1 MINGVFGQKG
11 KSTDDDLGEEV
22 TVIMSLKTF
31 VNNEYYIQSKID
43 TSEKSDIY
51 IEKLKQESAVSRLDS
66 RGTNLEKPWEMNM
79 ILVSK
84 FEKDETDQSYCLLI

>member
-1 MINGVFGQKG
+1 MCGNYKSKGVFIGQGLSDMRDIMINGVFGQKG

-43 TSEKSDIY
+43 TSDKSDIY
-51 IEKLKQESAVSRLDS
+51 IEKLK
-66 RGTNLEKPWEMNM
+66 
-79 ILVSK
+79 
-84 FEKDETDQSYCLLI
+84 

>member
-1 MINGVFGQKG
+1 MCGIYKSKGVFIGQGLSDMRDIMINGVFGQKG

-51 IEKLKQESAVSRLDS
+51 IEKLK
-66 RGTNLEKPWEMNM
+66 
-79 ILVSK
+79 
-84 FEKDETDQSYCLLI
+84 

>member
-1 MINGVFGQKG
+1 MCGIYKSKGVFIGQGLSDMRDIMINGVFGQKG

-43 TSEKSDIY
+43 TSDKSDIY
-51 IEKLKQESAVSRLDS
+51 IEKLK
-66 RGTNLEKPWEMNM
+66 
-79 ILVSK
+79 
-84 FEKDETDQSYCLLI
+84 

>member
-51 IEKLKQESAVSRLDS
+51 IEKLK
-66 RGTNLEKPWEMNM
+66 
-79 ILVSK
+79 
-84 FEKDETDQSYCLLI
+84 